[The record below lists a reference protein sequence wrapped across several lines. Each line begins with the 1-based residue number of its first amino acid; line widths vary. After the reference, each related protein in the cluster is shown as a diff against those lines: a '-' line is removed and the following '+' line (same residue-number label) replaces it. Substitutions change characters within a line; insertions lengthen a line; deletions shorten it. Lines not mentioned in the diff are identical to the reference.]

1 MGGGTVLRSGIG
13 RAAGRSKGN
22 PEALGWRYRSRQAI
36 LEKEAV
42 SRALAEGGFTWK

>member
-1 MGGGTVLRSGIG
+1 MRGGTVLRSGIG

-22 PEALGWRYRSRQAI
+22 PEVLGWCYKSRQAV
-36 LEKEAV
+36 LEKEAM